1 MKGEFS
7 RTKAEDIAGQIFR
20 ALDKNKDEEL
30 TEDEFVE
37 GARSSKMIMDILSS
51 Q

>member
-7 RTKAEDIAGQIFR
+7 RTKAEDISGQIFR
-20 ALDKNKDEEL
+20 TLDKNKDDEL
-30 TEDEFVE
+30 TEEEFVA
-37 GARSSKMIMDILSS
+37 GAKSSKLIMDILSS